1 MKQETVD
8 TLRERERE
16 RELYF
21 NKIKKAIL
29 EIIDVLLNMQIKDR
43 NIKPVT
49 ILDTG

>member
-1 MKQETVD
+1 MKDAMIKTVD
-8 TLRERERE
+8 TVEKLC
-16 RELYF
+16 F
-21 NKIKKAIL
+21 SKIKKTIL